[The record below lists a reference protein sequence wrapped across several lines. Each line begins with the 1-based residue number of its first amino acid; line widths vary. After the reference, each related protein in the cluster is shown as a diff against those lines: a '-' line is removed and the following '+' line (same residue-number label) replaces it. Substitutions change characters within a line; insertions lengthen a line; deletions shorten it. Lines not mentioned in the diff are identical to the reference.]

1 MVVWFGR
8 GSHYELADLV
18 SCGSL
23 QIVEESH
30 VVTRR
35 LDRRLSLHAIECWSP
50 DVYKSFSKERSLV
63 GDLSRNEIGLR

>member
-8 GSHYELADLV
+8 GSHYELANLV

-35 LDRRLSLHAIECWSP
+35 LDCRLSLYAIECWSP
-50 DVYKSFSKERSLV
+50 DVYKLFLRSV
-63 GDLSRNEIGLR
+63 VW

>member
-1 MVVWFGR
+1 MIWFGR

-30 VVTRR
+30 VVTRS
-35 LDRRLSLHAIECWSP
+35 LDCRLSLHAIECWSP
-50 DVYKSFSKERSLV
+50 DVYKIFF
-63 GDLSRNEIGLR
+63 

>member
-30 VVTRR
+30 VVTRKLDGR
-35 LDRRLSLHAIECWSP
+35 LFLHGIECWSP
-50 DVYKSFSKERSLV
+50 VVCMIFKMSV
-63 GDLSRNEIGLR
+63 IW

>member
-30 VVTRR
+30 VVTRKLDGR
-35 LDRRLSLHAIECWSP
+35 LFLQGIECRSP
-50 DVYKSFSKERSLV
+50 NVYKSFLRSV
-63 GDLSRNEIGLR
+63 VW